1 MSRRACVKLHVH
13 TQAAKFQMALCRAHS
28 HKKLMQKAC
37 KFFKTQIYK
46 VFSPFCEGKTRKF
59 HNTKIVRVIRR

>member
-1 MSRRACVKLHVH
+1 
-13 TQAAKFQMALCRAHS
+13 MALCRAHS